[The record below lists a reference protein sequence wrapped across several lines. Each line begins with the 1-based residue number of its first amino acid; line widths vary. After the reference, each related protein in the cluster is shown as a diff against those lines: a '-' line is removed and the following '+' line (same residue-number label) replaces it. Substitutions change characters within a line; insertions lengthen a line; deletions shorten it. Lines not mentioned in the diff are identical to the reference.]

1 MEEINKEGGKS
12 NLNSAE
18 RRKLIINNN
27 EDESYA
33 AGG

>member
-12 NLNSAE
+12 DLNSAE
-18 RRKLIINNN
+18 RSKLIINNN
-27 EDESYA
+27 ESYA